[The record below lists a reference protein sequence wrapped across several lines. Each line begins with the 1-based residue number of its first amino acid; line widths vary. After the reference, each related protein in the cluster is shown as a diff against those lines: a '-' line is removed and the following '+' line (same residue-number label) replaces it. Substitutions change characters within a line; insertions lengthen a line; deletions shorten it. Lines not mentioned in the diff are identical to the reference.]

1 MGGLVEVFVWINEQK
16 RIEVVLRKRASAL
29 RQTGGPCAERT
40 TPPRRLRLP
49 PIGAWAA
56 IHMMSC
62 PVYTLAQLP

>member
-1 MGGLVEVFVWINEQK
+1 VGGLVEVFVWINEQK